1 MINILVIES
10 REEDGILQE
19 VIDFLSSRTQCQVT
33 HLTSSPQALKF
44 PGLEI
49 HLNEQTVYRDGVLVP
64 MTYHEYC
71 PKYKQETLINVRQMN
86 TSVVKEADTKT
97 QSR

>member
-33 HLTSSPQALKF
+33 HLTSSPQTLKF

-49 HLNEQTVYRDGVLVP
+49 HLNEQTVCRDGVLVP
-64 MTYHEYC
+64 MTCHEFF
-71 PKYKQETLINVRQMN
+71 TLAYLAIP
-86 TSVVKEADTKT
+86 
-97 QSR
+97 SRMGIQ